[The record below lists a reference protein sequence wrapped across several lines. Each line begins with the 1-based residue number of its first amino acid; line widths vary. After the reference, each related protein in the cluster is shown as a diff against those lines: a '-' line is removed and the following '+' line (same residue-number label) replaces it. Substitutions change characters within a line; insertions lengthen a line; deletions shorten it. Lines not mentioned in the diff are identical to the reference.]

1 MFIKF
6 RSLRARL
13 SVCVCLQDL
22 LSRVGLDRGRVP
34 SAGAGWH
41 LRAVASLL
49 ERVELLL
56 HHQHHHHHYYYFS
69 VPVTI
74 SSRQLPHS
82 WTGSCFRSARTEEST
97 RIESGA

>member
-1 MFIKF
+1 M
-6 RSLRARL
+6 RARL
-13 SVCVCLQDL
+13 SVCVCLRDL
-22 LSRVGLDRGRVP
+22 LSRVGLDRSRVP
-34 SAGAGWH
+34 SAGTWWH

-56 HHQHHHHHYYYFS
+56 QHHHQHHHHHYDYFS

-82 WTGSCFRSARTEEST
+82 WTGSCLSSAHTEERT

>member
-1 MFIKF
+1 M
-6 RSLRARL
+6 RARL
-13 SVCVCLQDL
+13 SVCVCLRDL
-22 LSRVGLDRGRVP
+22 LSRVGSDRSRVP

-49 ERVELLL
+49 ERAELLL
-56 HHQHHHHHYYYFS
+56 HHQHHRHHSDYFS

-82 WTGSCFRSARTEEST
+82 RTGSCLRSARTEERT